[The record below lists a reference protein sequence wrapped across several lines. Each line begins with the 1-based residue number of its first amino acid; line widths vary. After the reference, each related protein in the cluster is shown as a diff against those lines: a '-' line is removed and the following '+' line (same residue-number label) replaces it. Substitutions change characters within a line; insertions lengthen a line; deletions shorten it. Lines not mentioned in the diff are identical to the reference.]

1 MKVRRNDC
9 DLFRY
14 GPDITQK
21 EENNKT
27 ILARIAVANQD
38 VSTINLLRCSG
49 KAMNMEAI
57 RTTEKSVYF
66 HETTRHYIPESCN
79 LRKYQCSCLTLTD
92 FLTVHRTLRKVLT
105 FCKHLVVLFVKQFKG
120 VTYC

>member
-66 HETTRHYIPESCN
+66 YETIYQYHDIPGGWHHHIHRHDN
-79 LRKYQCSCLTLTD
+79 LKSHALHPDCAFRSYFEDLQL
-92 FLTVHRTLRKVLT
+92 RTSLS
-105 FCKHLVVLFVKQFKG
+105 G
-120 VTYC
+120 

>member
-1 MKVRRNDC
+1 VSRLIRTLYLGKGPLIAIGEDGKNAKNDERGTEMKVRRNDC

-38 VSTINLLRCSG
+38 VSTINLLRRSG
-49 KAMNMEAI
+49 KAMKMEAI

-66 HETTRHYIPESCN
+66 HETTRNYIPESCN
-79 LRKYQCSCLTLTD
+79 LRK
-92 FLTVHRTLRKVLT
+92 
-105 FCKHLVVLFVKQFKG
+105 
-120 VTYC
+120 